1 MTLEQLCEMDG
12 KQLAELTNEQL
23 TLFFEKSG
31 CLNVTRPERQVKKPK
46 SVEPEEIISPEKKQ
60 QIEYLKTLG
69 VDLSNLKKPKRRFGQ

>member
-23 TLFFEKSG
+23 TLFFEQSG
-31 CLNVTRPERQVKKPK
+31 YLNVTRPERQVRKPK
-46 SVEPEEIISPEKKQ
+46 KVDPEDIISPEKKQ